1 MTRAAARF
9 ARQGAAAAL
18 AVAAAAGIGPPPDA
32 PRAGGWLDDATARR
46 VARNPPLGAVPADPT
61 NRFADSAS
69 AAELGHLLFFDA
81 RLSASGTVS
90 CATCHD
96 PARGFSDTRPLA
108 VGEGT
113 GPRHSMTVLNAAHQ
127 RWLTW
132 DGRADTLWGQAVQ
145 PFETVHE
152 MGSTR
157 ANVLATVR
165 GDPAL
170 RERWRAAFGEDVPPA
185 DAGQAAVDAAFAMVG
200 KALAA
205 YERKLTSGPSAYDR
219 WWTRR
224 AAGDAGADGELSE
237 PERRGLALFFGKAN
251 CFQCHHGALFSDGE
265 FHNIGMPP
273 RDGGMPT
280 DAGRYAVVERL
291 RDDPFNAAGPHS
303 DDREGA
309 QARISR
315 SLVNSPDR
323 WGEFRTPSLR
333 NAAVTAPYMHAGQK
347 ATLADVVRFYSTLEG
362 ATQLDHH
369 RESVLRKLDLSEREQ
384 ADLVAFLGALSGPGP
399 GAPWDRAPGAAPP
412 AAAQVPAHPPT
423 DRNAAP
429 PSR

>member
-1 MTRAAARF
+1 MI
-9 ARQGAAAAL
+9 AAL
-18 AVAAAAGIGPPPDA
+18 VVAATLLGGAQDLPK
-32 PRAGGWLDDATARR
+32 AGGWLDDATARR

-61 NRFADSAS
+61 NRYADSP
-69 AAELGHLLFFDA
+69 AAAALGHRLFFDQ
-81 RLSASGTVS
+81 RLSASGAVS

-96 PARGFSDTRPLA
+96 PARSFSDPRPLS

-145 PFETVHE
+145 PFETRHE
-152 MGSTR
+152 MGTTR
-157 ANVLATVR
+157 AQVLGVVR
-165 GDPAL
+165 ADPVL
-170 RERWRAAFGEDVPPA
+170 REAWRAAFAADVPAA
-185 DAGQAAVDAAFAMVG
+185 DAAPAAIDAAFAQVG
-200 KALAA
+200 KAIAA
-205 YERKLTSGPSAYDR
+205 YERRLTGGVSAYDR
-219 WWTRR
+219 WWRRR
-224 AAGDAGADGELSE
+224 AAGDAGADAELSE
-237 PERRGLALFFGKAN
+237 PERRGLVLFFGKAN

-280 DAGRYAVVERL
+280 DAGRYAAVERV

-303 DDREGA
+303 DDRTGT

-347 ATLADVVRFYSTLEG
+347 ATLAEVVRFYSTLEG

-369 RESVLRKLDLSEREQ
+369 RESVLRRLDLSAQEE
-384 ADLVAFLGALSGPGP
+384 ADLVAFLGALTGPGP
-399 GAPWDRAPGAAPP
+399 GAPWDRPPAP
-412 AAAQVPAHPPT
+412 AAAPAPASASPG
-423 DRNAAP
+423 RNAP
-429 PSR
+429 PSSR

>member
-61 NRFADSAS
+61 NRFAESVA
-69 AAELGHLLFFDA
+69 AAELGHRLFFDA

-90 CATCHD
+90 CATCHE
-96 PARGFSDTRPLA
+96 PARGFSDPRPLA
-108 VGEGT
+108 VGEGI

-145 PFETVHE
+145 PFETAHE

-157 ANVLATVR
+157 AKVLGVVR
-165 GDPAL
+165 GDAAL
-170 RERWRAAFGEDVPPA
+170 RDRWRAAFGEDVPPA
-185 DAGQAAVDAAFAMVG
+185 DAGPAAVDAAFAKAG

-224 AAGDAGADGELSE
+224 AAGDAGADEELSE
-237 PERRGLALFFGKAN
+237 AERRGLALFFGRAN

-273 RDGGMPT
+273 RGGGMPN

-315 SLVNSPDR
+315 SLVNSPER
-323 WGEFRTPSLR
+323 WGEFRTPGLR

-369 RESVLRKLDLSEREQ
+369 RESVLRRLDLSEREQ
-384 ADLVAFLGALSGPGP
+384 ADLVAFLGALTGPGP
-399 GAPWDRAPGAAPP
+399 GAPWDRPPSAVAP
-412 AAAQVPAHPPT
+412 AAATVPAHAPE

>member
-1 MTRAAARF
+1 MTASAVVAAML
-9 ARQGAAAAL
+9 L
-18 AVAAAAGIGPPPDA
+18 AVAQDA
-32 PRAGGWLDDATARR
+32 PRAGGWLDEVTARR
-46 VARNPPLGAVPADPT
+46 VARNPPLGPVPADPT
-61 NRFADSAS
+61 NRFADSP
-69 AAELGHLLFFDA
+69 AAAALGHRLFFDT

-96 PARGFSDTRPLA
+96 PARSFSDPRPLS
-108 VGEGT
+108 VGEGI

-145 PFETVHE
+145 PFEVKHE

-157 ANVLATVR
+157 AQVLGVVR

-170 RERWRAAFGEDVPPA
+170 RDAWRAAFGSEVPPA
-185 DAGQAAVDAAFAMVG
+185 DAPVAAVDAAFAQVG
-200 KALAA
+200 KAIAA
-205 YERKLTSGPSAYDR
+205 YERKLTGGPSAYDR

-224 AAGDAGADGELSE
+224 AAGDPGADSELSDA
-237 PERRGLALFFGKAN
+237 ERRGLALFFGKAN

-280 DAGRYAVVERL
+280 DAGRYAVVERV

-303 DDREGA
+303 DDRTGA

-347 ATLADVVRFYSTLEG
+347 ATLAEVVRFYSTLEG

-369 RESVLRKLDLSEREQ
+369 RESVLRKLGLSEQEQ
-384 ADLVAFLGALSGPGP
+384 GDLVAFLGALTGSGP
-399 GAPWDRAPGAAPP
+399 GAPWDRPPSAGREAAAGSSTAP
-412 AAAQVPAHPPT
+412 AAASKPP